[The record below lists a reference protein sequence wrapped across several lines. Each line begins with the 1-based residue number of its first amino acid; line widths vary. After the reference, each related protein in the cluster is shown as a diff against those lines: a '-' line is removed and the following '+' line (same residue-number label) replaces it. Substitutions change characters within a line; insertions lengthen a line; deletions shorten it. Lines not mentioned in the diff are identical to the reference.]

1 MRKNSD
7 FRRIPGIRSLSKIK
21 VFTDGASRGNPGHSG
36 IGVTVYDENDFI
48 IETYKEYLG
57 EGTNNQAE
65 YKALIKSLEVVK
77 KLIADGETEFD
88 EIEFYSDSE
97 LMVNQVNFDYRI
109 KEPDLALLNN
119 KFHVMI
125 KKLDKPFSIFYIER
139 AKNKNSDRLANIAI
153 DTKLGKNKVL

>member
-1 MRKNSD
+1 
-7 FRRIPGIRSLSKIK
+7 LSKIK

-48 IETYKEYLG
+48 IKTYKEYLG

-65 YKALIKSLEVVK
+65 YEALIKSLEVIK
-77 KLIADGETEFD
+77 KMISDGEAEFD

-97 LMVNQVNFDYRI
+97 LIVNQINFDFRI

-119 KFHVMI
+119 KFHVKI
-125 KKLDKPFSIFYIER
+125 KKLDKPFKIFYIER

-153 DTKLGKNKVL
+153 DSKLGTNKVL